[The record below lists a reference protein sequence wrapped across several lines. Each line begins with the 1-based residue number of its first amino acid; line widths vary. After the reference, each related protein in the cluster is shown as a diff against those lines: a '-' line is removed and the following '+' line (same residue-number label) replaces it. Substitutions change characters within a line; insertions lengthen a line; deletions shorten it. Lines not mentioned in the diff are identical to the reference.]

1 MPEAQENSVLTSLKE
16 LRRQEEERVKQEKAK
31 AEAKADA
38 DRRAKEEA
46 ERRAKEEV
54 EQARRDEENRKKR
67 LEEEKLARE
76 REERL
81 RVEEADRRARVE
93 AEMKLQHERMRLEVA
108 ARASVQGKP
117 VPKGLII
124 GIVIGVLVV
133 GVAVV
138 TTINSYHAKAEEQA
152 KALAQKER
160 DELVRKQQEQELA
173 FQAQITRLTKQLS
186 EAKSDADREALRQQ
200 IEQANN
206 SRRAASSAV
215 NRARPQK
222 ETTAKSEAPQKLIKD
237 KKQVSNDPLDGI

>member
-1 MPEAQENSVLTSLKE
+1 
-16 LRRQEEERVKQEKAK
+16 
-31 AEAKADA
+31 
-38 DRRAKEEA
+38 
-46 ERRAKEEV
+46 
-54 EQARRDEENRKKR
+54 
-67 LEEEKLARE
+67 
-76 REERL
+76 
-81 RVEEADRRARVE
+81 
-93 AEMKLQHERMRLEVA
+93 
-108 ARASVQGKP
+108 

-200 IEQANN
+200 IEQAN
-206 SRRAASSAV
+206 SRRAASNAAT
-215 NRARPQK
+215 RARPQK

>member
-1 MPEAQENSVLTSLKE
+1 
-16 LRRQEEERVKQEKAK
+16 
-31 AEAKADA
+31 
-38 DRRAKEEA
+38 
-46 ERRAKEEV
+46 
-54 EQARRDEENRKKR
+54 
-67 LEEEKLARE
+67 
-76 REERL
+76 
-81 RVEEADRRARVE
+81 
-93 AEMKLQHERMRLEVA
+93 
-108 ARASVQGKP
+108 

-124 GIVIGVLVV
+124 GIVIAVLVV

-200 IEQANN
+200 IEQAN
-206 SRRAASSAV
+206 SRRAASSAA
-215 NRARPQK
+215 NRVRPQK

>member
-1 MPEAQENSVLTSLKE
+1 
-16 LRRQEEERVKQEKAK
+16 
-31 AEAKADA
+31 
-38 DRRAKEEA
+38 
-46 ERRAKEEV
+46 
-54 EQARRDEENRKKR
+54 
-67 LEEEKLARE
+67 
-76 REERL
+76 
-81 RVEEADRRARVE
+81 
-93 AEMKLQHERMRLEVA
+93 
-108 ARASVQGKP
+108 

-200 IEQANN
+200 IEQAN
-206 SRRAASSAV
+206 SRRAASNAAT
-215 NRARPQK
+215 RARPQK
-222 ETTAKSEAPQKLIKD
+222 ETTPKSEAPQKLIKD